1 MALIE
6 AGAAGLP
13 VVAGSSPGVA
23 GIVAHGETG
32 LLVPQGDAGA
42 FAAAVRALLD
52 SGRRAAFG
60 QAARRRALARHD
72 IAAAAGRLD
81 AMLADTFSRF
91 RAAAHKPII
100 MKRAV

>member
-1 MALIE
+1 M
-6 AGAAGLP
+6 
-13 VVAGSSPGVA
+13 
-23 GIVAHGETG
+23 
-32 LLVPQGDAGA
+32 PQGDAGA

-72 IAAAAGRLD
+72 IAAAGRLD